1 MMTSCFC
8 QPDTPWDSCTGHKQ
22 GPHASAQH
30 CCQAWTA
37 EGDLVPQVGVPKEN
51 PALFPLECGSFI
63 PAATGGRGDRG
74 DVDTTALGSVFQP
87 SARAFQELQNRVRFF
102 LKFLFHS
109 DQLKEMKLRRSPLT
123 NSDLQVGQQ
132 GKCHPGCCH
141 VAMEPLTAAGLRL
154 GLGRC
159 AERGLAAPPTRLPTT
174 EGHRARTLR
183 LCF

>member
-1 MMTSCFC
+1 M
-8 QPDTPWDSCTGHKQ
+8 
-22 GPHASAQH
+22 
-30 CCQAWTA
+30 
-37 EGDLVPQVGVPKEN
+37 
-51 PALFPLECGSFI
+51 
-63 PAATGGRGDRG
+63 R
-74 DVDTTALGSVFQP
+74 QP
-87 SARAFQELQNRVRFF
+87 STAAEPGQRKETLSLRWGYPRKTLHFSPWSVALSYQLLREDEETVGTWTRRPWGLFSSQLHGHFRSCRTECVFF

-132 GKCHPGCCH
+132 GECHPGCCH

-159 AERGLAAPPTRLPTT
+159 AEQGLAAPPPTRLPTT